1 MGCVMSNSPVLELQ
15 ALAGD
20 PSSDIVAVLLK
31 AKMIAVKLN
40 LNDLSEWLEY
50 EIDGYPSCLARV
62 TSPLKFVG
70 FSVLIN

>member
-1 MGCVMSNSPVLELQ
+1 MSNSPVLELQ

-40 LNDLSEWLEY
+40 LNDH
-50 EIDGYPSCLARV
+50 
-62 TSPLKFVG
+62 
-70 FSVLIN
+70 